1 MKKKIIEIALAG
13 MAVLALTG
21 CQNNK
26 QNSSVSKTSGN
37 AQVKKNNGGSTNNGG
52 GKFGHNS
59 DSNDDAL
66 WDSDKQDKLD
76 DFFDD

>member
-26 QNSSVSKTSGN
+26 QNI
-37 AQVKKNNGGSTNNGG
+37 
-52 GKFGHNS
+52 
-59 DSNDDAL
+59 L
-66 WDSDKQDKLD
+66 I
-76 DFFDD
+76 